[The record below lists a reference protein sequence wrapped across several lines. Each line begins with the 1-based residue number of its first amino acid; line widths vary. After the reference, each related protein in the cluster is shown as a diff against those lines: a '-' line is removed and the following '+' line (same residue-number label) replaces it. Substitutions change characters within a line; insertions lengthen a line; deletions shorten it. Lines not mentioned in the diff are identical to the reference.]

1 MLEYMFNV
9 HEALD
14 SKSRAFFKK
23 GKKKKRK
30 EKRPSE

>member
-23 GKKKKRK
+23 GKKKKKKRK
-30 EKRPSE
+30 KAF